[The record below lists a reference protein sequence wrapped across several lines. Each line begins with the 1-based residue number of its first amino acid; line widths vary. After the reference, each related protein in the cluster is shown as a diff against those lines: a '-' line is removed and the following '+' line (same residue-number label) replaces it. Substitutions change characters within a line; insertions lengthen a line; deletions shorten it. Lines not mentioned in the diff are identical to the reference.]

1 MTQQAHSWG
10 MSKGTENK
18 ISQKELDIP
27 HVRNLKEPD
36 SERQESSTDTTDITL
51 DHGERLVKGVQT

>member
-36 SERQESSTDTTDITL
+36 SERQ
-51 DHGERLVKGVQT
+51 